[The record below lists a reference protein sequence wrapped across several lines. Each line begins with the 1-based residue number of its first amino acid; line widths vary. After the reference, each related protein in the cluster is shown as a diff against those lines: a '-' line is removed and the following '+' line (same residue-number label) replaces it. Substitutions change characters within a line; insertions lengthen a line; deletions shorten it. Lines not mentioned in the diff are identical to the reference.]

1 MTGVYLPRVVDAE
14 VSRALRSVPA
24 VVLEGARACGKT
36 STGREHSR
44 SEVLFA
50 GDSGARLAAQLDP
63 AGLLAGP
70 EPRLLDEW
78 QLAPEI
84 WNHMRAAA
92 DDSGGRPGRFILTGS
107 AQPADDATRHTGA
120 GRVQR
125 IRMRPMSSSETGLS
139 TAEIGLDDLFS
150 ASTGFIER
158 QASDLVDVIEAA
170 CRGGWPAGVGL
181 GLQAAMDY
189 AKSYL
194 GEVCRADIPLLGTRR
209 SPTGLMKLL
218 RSLARNVATEASHRT
233 LAADTG
239 SDGPLDRR
247 TVGAYLEALENVF
260 VVEDVPA
267 WSARLRSRARLRQA
281 PKRHLADPS
290 LAVAALGAEPARL
303 RADLATFGFLFE
315 ALVVRDLR
323 VYAQQRRCAL
333 SHYRD
338 SDGLEIDAIIERP
351 SGQWLAVEI
360 KLGGDQ
366 AIDGAARSLHT
377 LRRKVSERAEG
388 APSDLVVITAGGY
401 GYRRPDGV
409 AVVPFS
415 ALGP

>member
-1 MTGVYLPRVVDAE
+1 MTGVYLSRVVDSE
-14 VSRALRSVPA
+14 VARALRSVPA

-36 STGREHSR
+36 STGRRHAR
-44 SEVLFA
+44 SEVMFA
-50 GDSGARLAAQLDP
+50 GDGGARLAAQLDP

-78 QLAPEI
+78 QLAPDI

-92 DDSGGRPGRFILTGS
+92 DDGQRPGRFILTGS
-107 AQPADDATRHTGA
+107 ASPADDATRHTGA

-139 TAEIGLDDLFS
+139 TAEVGLDDLFD

-158 QASDLVDVIEAA
+158 RVGDLVDVIEAA
-170 CRGGWPAGVGL
+170 CRGGWPASFGFD
-181 GLQAAMDY
+181 LQAAMDY

-194 GEVCRADIPLLGTRR
+194 GEICRADIPLLGTRR
-209 SPTGLMKLL
+209 SPTRLMKLL

-239 SDGPLDRR
+239 SDGPLDPR
-247 TVGAYLEALENVF
+247 TVAAYLETLENVF

-290 LAVAALGAEPARL
+290 LAVAALDADPARL
-303 RADLATFGFLFE
+303 RADLETFGFLFE

-323 VYAQQRRCAL
+323 VYAQQARCAL

-338 SDGLEIDAIIERP
+338 SDGLEIDAIVERP
-351 SGQWLAVEI
+351 SGQWLAAEI

-366 AIDGAARSLHT
+366 AIDAAAESLHA
-377 LRRKVSERAEG
+377 LRCKISERAEG

-401 GYRRPDGV
+401 GYRRADGV
-409 AVVPFS
+409 AVIPFS